1 VLEYTQVIAMKR
13 VKGIY
18 EDQVV
23 KLLEK
28 VDAEEGSEVEVIFPS
43 NYQEAKAHQFRWLNR
58 GFRMGK
64 ITHRSRDEL
73 HER

>member
-1 VLEYTQVIAMKR
+1 MKR

-18 EDQVV
+18 KDQVV

-28 VDAEEGSEVEVIFPS
+28 VDAENGSEVEVIFTHS
-43 NYQEAKAHQFRWLNR
+43 YGEAKERQLRWLHK

-64 ITHRSRDEL
+64 STHRSRDEL